1 MRAAA
6 RLLVLCALA
15 GAQESLEHQQ
25 QNASGVEALLEVAA
39 RFEAVGRINEAR
51 ARVLQAQ
58 ELGAQLAHPAPVLAL
73 TRLDAGC
80 IGAECWQM

>member
-58 ELGAQLAHPAPVLAL
+58 ELVAAHPAPVLAL

>member
-58 ELGAQLAHPAPVLAL
+58 ELGAAAHPAPVLAL

>member
-58 ELGAQLAHPAPVLAL
+58 ELGAAHPAPVLAL

>member
-58 ELGAQLAHPAPVLAL
+58 ELGAHPAPVLAL